1 VNNDDYV
8 KVEILG
14 QTYWFRLEDKEID
27 AQEVVSY
34 IKEKI
39 KEEEQLYNSLPP
51 QKAMVLMIMN
61 IAKDFVVTK
70 KKLDE
75 LEQYVIKLTE
85 KIENII
91 KLNSEIAQK
100 ER

>member
-1 VNNDDYV
+1 MNDDYV
-8 KVEILG
+8 RVEILG
-14 QTYWFRLEDKEID
+14 QTYWFRSEDKEVD

-34 IKEKI
+34 IEQKI
-39 KEEEQLYNSLPP
+39 KAEEDLYNNLPP

-75 LEQYVIKLTE
+75 LQRYVIELTK

-91 KLNSEIAQK
+91 EIDSEIAQK

>member
-1 VNNDDYV
+1 MNDDYV

-14 QTYWFRLEDKEID
+14 QTYWFRSEDKEVD

-34 IKEKI
+34 IEQKI
-39 KEEEQLYNSLPP
+39 KEEEELYSNLPP

-61 IAKDFVVTK
+61 IAKDFVVSQK
-70 KKLDE
+70 RLDE
-75 LEQYVIKLTE
+75 LQRYVIELTK

-91 KLNSEIAQK
+91 EIDSEIAQK

>member
-1 VNNDDYV
+1 VNDDYV

-14 QTYWFRLEDKEID
+14 QTYWFRSEDKEVD

-34 IKEKI
+34 IEKKI
-39 KEEEQLYNSLPP
+39 KEEEELYNNLPP

-61 IAKDFVVTK
+61 IAKDFVVSK
-70 KKLDE
+70 KRLDD
-75 LEQYVIKLTE
+75 LQRYVIELTK

-91 KLNSEIAQK
+91 EIDSEIAQK

>member
-1 VNNDDYV
+1 MNDDYV

-14 QTYWFRLEDKEID
+14 QTYWFRSEDKEVD

-34 IKEKI
+34 IEKKI
-39 KEEEQLYNSLPP
+39 KEEEELYNNLPP

-61 IAKDFVVTK
+61 IAKDFVVSK
-70 KKLDE
+70 KRLDD
-75 LEQYVIKLTE
+75 LQRYVIELTK

-91 KLNSEIAQK
+91 EIDSEIAQK

>member
-1 VNNDDYV
+1 VNDNYV
-8 KVEILG
+8 RVEILG
-14 QTYWFRLEDKEID
+14 QTYWFRSEDKEVD

-34 IKEKI
+34 IKRKI
-39 KEEEQLYNSLPP
+39 KEDEELYNNLPP

-61 IAKDFVVTK
+61 IAKDFVVVQK
-70 KKLDE
+70 RLDE
-75 LEQYVIKLTE
+75 LQQYVIELTK

-91 KLNSEIAQK
+91 DVDSEIAQK